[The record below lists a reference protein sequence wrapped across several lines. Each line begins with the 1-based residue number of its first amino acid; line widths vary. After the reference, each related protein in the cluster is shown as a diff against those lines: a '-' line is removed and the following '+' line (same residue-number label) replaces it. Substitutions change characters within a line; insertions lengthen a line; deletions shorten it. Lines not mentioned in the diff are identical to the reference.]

1 MRDGQYCGQTGY
13 HRPMSALRKTYIARL
28 VGRCVILLLCAGLW
42 LIDPAEFSVLDG
54 RNFFGGFSVLHLLWG
69 IWVVD
74 MVAQL
79 FPVPARIAL
88 GSHKVFRRHFRP
100 VPGGWDRAALRRYT
114 AGQYKRAGLV
124 LVLWA
129 ALIAVL
135 GLLHYIGLISNAVLF
150 LISVLFYVCD
160 LICVLIW
167 CPFRLI
173 LGNRCCTTCRIFN
186 WDHMMMFS
194 PLIFAAGFYGWSLVV
209 MSLIV
214 WLAWELTLL
223 WHPERFWVGSNAAL
237 RCAGCADK
245 LCIQYCEKRW
255 L

>member
-1 MRDGQYCGQTGY
+1 MKGGQCCGQTG
-13 HRPMSALRKTYIARL
+13 HRRPMSALRKTYIARL
-28 VGRCVILLLCAGLW
+28 IARCVVLLLCVGLW
-42 LIDPAEFSVLDG
+42 LIDPAELAVLDG
-54 RNFFGGFSVLHLLWG
+54 WNFFGGFSVLHLLWG
-69 IWVVD
+69 VWVAD
-74 MVAQL
+74 MIVQL
-79 FPVPARIAL
+79 VPAPARIAL
-88 GSHKVFRRHFRP
+88 GSHKVFRRRFRP
-100 VPGGWDRAALRRYT
+100 AARGWDRAAGRRYT
-114 AGQYKRAGLV
+114 AGQCKRAL
-124 LVLWA
+124 LILALWA
-129 ALIAVL
+129 ALIALLGVL
-135 GLLHYIGLISNAVLF
+135 HSVGVLSNAGLF

-214 WLAWELTLL
+214 WLVWELTLL
-223 WHPERFWVGSNAAL
+223 RHPERFWAGSNAAL
-237 RCAGCADK
+237 RCTECSDK